1 MNQDKESNKG
11 EEIEV
16 LQNATTNSSE
26 MDKEQQELYNAV
38 TENMTA
44 QEKTELDKEMG
55 NSSKVKSILIV
66 NIASIG
72 ILLITVISFAIFHFK
87 RKPMNVDTEGE

>member
-1 MNQDKESNKG
+1 M
-11 EEIEV
+11 

-26 MDKEQQELYNAV
+26 MDKEQQELYNVV

-55 NSSKVKSILIV
+55 NSSKVKSILIE
-66 NIASIG
+66 NIASIE
-72 ILLITVISFAIFHFK
+72 ILLITVISFAIFHFR
-87 RKPMNVDTEGE
+87 RKSMNVDTEEE